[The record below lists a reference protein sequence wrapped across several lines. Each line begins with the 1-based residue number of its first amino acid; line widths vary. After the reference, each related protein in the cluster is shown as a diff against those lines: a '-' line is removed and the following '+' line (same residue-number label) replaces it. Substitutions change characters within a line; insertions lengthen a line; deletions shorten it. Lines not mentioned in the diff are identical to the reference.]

1 MYPPRP
7 PARGDGSK
15 RLLAYGHMEEDRMDL
30 TIGKA
35 RGLQQISNERGIFTI
50 TALDHR
56 GSLKSA
62 LAKAT
67 PDRSIG
73 FGEVVEEKIRL
84 ARALAPH
91 STAILLDPAYGVGP
105 CVAASTIPPGCGVLI
120 ALEESGY
127 DETEAGRFT
136 KVTPGWSAEK
146 IKRAGAAALKVLL
159 FYHPA
164 NEAAAHQEA
173 FVSEVAKACMELD
186 LAFLL
191 EPMSYPLEPG
201 LSKPDPAFAAT
212 KHEVVLET
220 VRRLGPLGA
229 DVLKLEFP
237 DEPAYETDESRMRQ
251 HVRAL
256 TEACPIPWVLLSE
269 GKDYPTFQRQVEIAC
284 QEGASGF
291 LGGRAIW
298 QEAMTLAFP
307 GDRDR
312 FLAQVAV
319 PRLRI
324 LSAIAEAFATPWR
337 DRIRS
342 PAAHAAAEGWH
353 EVYS

>member
-1 MYPPRP
+1 
-7 PARGDGSK
+7 
-15 RLLAYGHMEEDRMDL
+15 MDL

-35 RGLQQISNERGIFTI
+35 RGLQQISNDRAIFTI

-56 GSLKSA
+56 GSLKHA

-73 FGEVVEEKIRL
+73 FPEVVEEKIRL

-91 STAILLDPAYGVGP
+91 STAILLDPVYGVGP
-105 CVAASTIPPGCGVLI
+105 CIADSAISPGCGLLI

-127 DETEAGRFT
+127 DETDAGRFT
-136 KVTPGWSAEK
+136 KLTPGWSVEK
-146 IKRAGAAALKVLL
+146 IKRSGAAAVKVLL

-173 FVSEVAKACMELD
+173 FVSEVAKACSELD
-186 LAFLL
+186 IAFLL

-201 LSKPDPAFAAT
+201 MSKSDRAFAAT

-237 DEPAYETDESRMRQ
+237 DEPVHQTDESRTRE

-256 TEACPIPWVLLSE
+256 SDASPVPWVLLSE
-269 GKDYPTFQRQVEIAC
+269 GKDFPTFQRQVEIAC

-298 QEAMTLAFP
+298 QEAMTLPLP

-312 FLAQVAV
+312 FLGQVAV

-324 LSAIAEAFATPWR
+324 LSAIAEAYATPWT
-337 DRIRS
+337 DRIPS
-342 PAAHAAAEGWH
+342 PAAHAAVEGWH
-353 EVYS
+353 QEY

>member
-1 MYPPRP
+1 M
-7 PARGDGSK
+7 ARNGPFRTVALRREPVDV
-15 RLLAYGHMEEDRMDL
+15 

-35 RGLQQISNERGIFTI
+35 RGLQQVSNDLAIFTI

-56 GSLKSA
+56 GSLKRA

-73 FGEVVEEKIRL
+73 FNEVVQEKIRL
-84 ARALAPH
+84 TRALAPF
-91 STAILLDPAYGVGP
+91 STAVLLDPVYGAGP
-105 CVAASTIPPGCGVLI
+105 CIAAGAIPPGCGLLI

-136 KVTPGWSAEK
+136 KLTPEWSVEK
-146 IKRAGAAALKVLL
+146 IKRTGAAAVKVLL

-173 FVSEVAKACMELD
+173 FVSEVAKACAELD
-186 LAFLL
+186 IAFFL
-191 EPMSYPLEPG
+191 EPMSYPFEPG
-201 LSKPDPAFAAT
+201 VSKSDPMFAAT

-237 DEPAYETDESRMRQ
+237 DEPAHETDESRMRE

-256 TEACPIPWVLLSE
+256 SEASPVPWVLLSE

-298 QEAMTLAFP
+298 QEAMTLARP
-307 GDRDR
+307 ADRDG
-312 FLAQVAV
+312 FLARVAV

-324 LSAIAEAFATPWR
+324 LTAIAEAYATPWT
-337 DRIRS
+337 DKFPS
-342 PAAHAAAEGWH
+342 PALHASAEGWH
-353 EVYS
+353 EVY

>member
-1 MYPPRP
+1 
-7 PARGDGSK
+7 
-15 RLLAYGHMEEDRMDL
+15 MDL

-35 RGLQQISNERGIFTI
+35 RGLQQISNERAILTI

-56 GSLKSA
+56 GSLKRA
-62 LAKAT
+62 LATAT

-73 FGEVVEEKIRL
+73 FQEVVEEKIRL

-91 STAILLDPAYGVGP
+91 STAILLDPVYGAGP
-105 CVAASTIPPGCGVLI
+105 CIAAGAIPSGCGLLV

-146 IKRAGAAALKVLL
+146 IKRTGAAAVKVLL

-164 NEAAAHQEA
+164 NDAAAHQEA
-173 FVSEVAKACMELD
+173 FVSEVAKACAELD
-186 LAFLL
+186 IAFVL
-191 EPMSYPLEPG
+191 EPMSYPLDTG
-201 LSKPDPAFAAT
+201 VSKSDPAFAAT

-237 DEPAYETDESRMRQ
+237 DEPAYETDESRMRE

-256 TEACPIPWVLLSE
+256 SEASSVPWVLLSE

-298 QEAMTLAFP
+298 QEAMTLPHPA
-307 GDRDR
+307 DRDR
-312 FLAQVAV
+312 FLDQVAV

-324 LSAIAEAFATPWR
+324 LSAIAEAYATPWT
-337 DRIRS
+337 DGIPS

-353 EVYS
+353 EEY